1 MTECN
6 QETFS
11 FTAHFSRRVE
21 AGFTAG
27 HVSSDGGALLLREAD
42 GKIDLLGRLAG
53 CFSDGRAPLLVKHP
67 LAQMLAQRIYGLA
80 LGYEDLNDHE
90 QLRSDP
96 LLAVL
101 SGKRD
106 LEAPLAGKST
116 LNRLELTGS
125 EKAFVLALLQMYVE
139 GVSTRKVSAI
149 TEALCGLEV
158 SKSQVSALTQ
168 KLDAEV
174 AEWRMRPLSEEYPYL
189 IFDARYE
196 KVRRGGSMVSQ
207 GVLVAIGISAA
218 GYREVLGSWVAES
231 ESEAS
236 WGAVFSELKQ
246 RGLRGVRYVVSDDHA
261 GMVKA
266 IERHFQGAVWQR
278 CQVHFVR
285 NALSLCGR
293 QQRPQVLRLMKVVT
307 ESATREAAKMAL
319 AVAIAELEKKA
330 PKVARLLEECGEQ
343 ILGVYALPEA
353 HRKRMRT
360 TNMLERQNQELKRR
374 TRVIRVF
381 PHEQSCLRLVTALLM
396 ETNQD
401 WMGRIYLR
409 MEEDQVAV
417 TETPAAAA

>member
-1 MTECN
+1 MARKGQSIEILSGWQEGLGGEDFLRDLVQRTVQQVLEAEMT
-6 QETFS
+6 S
-11 FTAHFSRRVE
+11 FLGAESYQRNDVRRGWRN
-21 AGFTAG
+21 GFKPRTLKTRVG
-27 HVSSDGGALLLREAD
+27 ELE
-42 GKIDLLGRLAG
+42 
-53 CFSDGRAPLLVKHP
+53 LLVPKDRDGQFQTE
-67 LAQMLAQRIYGLA
+67 LFERYQR
-80 LGYEDLNDHE
+80 
-90 QLRSDP
+90 
-96 LLAVL
+96 
-101 SGKRD
+101 
-106 LEAPLAGKST
+106 
-116 LNRLELTGS
+116 S

-158 SKSQVSALTQ
+158 SKRQVSALSA

-174 AEWRMRPLSEEYPYL
+174 AEWRMRALSDEYPYL

-196 KVRRGGSMVSQ
+196 KVRRGGSVVSQ

-218 GYREVLGSWVAES
+218 GYREVLGCWVAES

-236 WGAVFSELKQ
+236 WGAVFLELKQ
-246 RGLRGVRYVVSDDHA
+246 RGLRGVHYVVSDDHA
-261 GMVKA
+261 GMVRA

-293 QQRPQVLRLMKVVT
+293 QQRPLVLRLMKLVT
-307 ESATREAAKMAL
+307 ESAAREAAKAAL
-319 AVAIAELEKKA
+319 AAAIAELEKKA
-330 PKVARLLEECGEQ
+330 PKVARLLEEHGEE

-353 HRKRMRT
+353 HQKRMRT

-381 PHEQSCLRLVTALLM
+381 PREQSCLRLIAALLM
-396 ETNQD
+396 ETNQE

-409 MEEDQVAV
+409 MEEKSGAEIESQAQ
-417 TETPAAAA
+417 AA

>member
-1 MTECN
+1 MARKE
-6 QETFS
+6 QGIGIVS
-11 FTAHFSRRVE
+11 GWQD
-21 AGFTAG
+21 GF
-27 HVSSDGGALLLREAD
+27 GGEDFLRE
-42 GKIDLLGRLAG
+42 
-53 CFSDGRAPLLVKHP
+53 LV
-67 LAQMLAQRIYGLA
+67 QRTV
-80 LGYEDLNDHE
+80 
-90 QLRSDP
+90 QQ
-96 LLAVL
+96 V
-101 SGKRD
+101 
-106 LEAPLAGKST
+106 LEAEMTSFLGAESYQRNDVRRGWRNGFKPRT
-116 LNRLELTGS
+116 LKTRVGELELMVPKDRDGQFQTELFERYQRS
-125 EKAFVLALLQMYVE
+125 EKAFVAALLQMYIE
-139 GVSTRKVSAI
+139 GVSTRKVTAI

-174 AEWRMRPLSEEYPYL
+174 AEWRMRPLSDEYPYL

-196 KVRRGGSMVSQ
+196 KVRRGGSVVSQ

-218 GYREVLGSWVAES
+218 GYREVLGCWVAES

-261 GMVKA
+261 GMVRA

-293 QQRPQVLRLMKVVT
+293 QQRPLVLRLMKLVT
-307 ESATREAAKMAL
+307 ETATREAAKAAL
-319 AVAIAELEKKA
+319 AAAIAELEKKA
-330 PKVARLLEECGEQ
+330 PKVARLLEEHGEE

-381 PHEQSCLRLVTALLM
+381 PHEQSCLRLIAALLM
-396 ETNQD
+396 ETNQE

-409 MEEDQVAV
+409 MEEEPGAEIEPQAQ
-417 TETPAAAA
+417 AA

>member
-1 MTECN
+1 MARKEQGIGIVSGW
-6 QETFS
+6 QE
-11 FTAHFSRRVE
+11 
-21 AGFTAG
+21 GL
-27 HVSSDGGALLLREAD
+27 GGEDFLRE
-42 GKIDLLGRLAG
+42 
-53 CFSDGRAPLLVKHP
+53 LV
-67 LAQMLAQRIYGLA
+67 QRTV
-80 LGYEDLNDHE
+80 
-90 QLRSDP
+90 QQ
-96 LLAVL
+96 V
-101 SGKRD
+101 
-106 LEAPLAGKST
+106 LEAEMTSFLGAESYQRNDVRRGWRNGFKPRT
-116 LNRLELTGS
+116 LKTRVGELELMVPKDRDGQFQTELFERYQRS
-125 EKAFVLALLQMYVE
+125 EKAFVAALLQMYIE
-139 GVSTRKVSAI
+139 GVSTRKVTAI

-174 AEWRMRPLSEEYPYL
+174 AEWRMRALSDEYPYL

-196 KVRRGGSMVSQ
+196 KVRRGGSVVSQ

-218 GYREVLGSWVAES
+218 GYREVLGCWVAES

-261 GMVKA
+261 GMVRA

-293 QQRPQVLRLMKVVT
+293 QQRPLVLRLMKLVT
-307 ESATREAAKMAL
+307 ETATREAAKAAL
-319 AVAIAELEKKA
+319 AAAIAELEKKA
-330 PKVARLLEECGEQ
+330 PKVARLLEEHGEE

-381 PHEQSCLRLVTALLM
+381 PHEQSCLRLIAALLM
-396 ETNQD
+396 ETNQE

-409 MEEDQVAV
+409 MEEEPGAEIEPQAQ
-417 TETPAAAA
+417 AA

>member
-1 MTECN
+1 MARKE
-6 QETFS
+6 QGIGIVS
-11 FTAHFSRRVE
+11 GWQD
-21 AGFTAG
+21 GF
-27 HVSSDGGALLLREAD
+27 GGEDFLRE
-42 GKIDLLGRLAG
+42 
-53 CFSDGRAPLLVKHP
+53 LV
-67 LAQMLAQRIYGLA
+67 QRTV
-80 LGYEDLNDHE
+80 
-90 QLRSDP
+90 QQ
-96 LLAVL
+96 V
-101 SGKRD
+101 
-106 LEAPLAGKST
+106 LEAEMTSFLGAESYQRNDVRRGWRNGFKPRT
-116 LNRLELTGS
+116 LKTRVGELELMVPKDRDGQFQTELFERYQRS
-125 EKAFVLALLQMYVE
+125 EKAFVAALLQMYIE
-139 GVSTRKVSAI
+139 GVSTRKVTAI

-174 AEWRMRPLSEEYPYL
+174 AEWRMRPLSDEYPYL

-196 KVRRGGSMVSQ
+196 KVRRGGSVVSQ
-207 GVLVAIGISAA
+207 GVLVAIGVSAA
-218 GYREVLGSWVAES
+218 GYREVLGCWVAES

-261 GMVKA
+261 GMVRA

-293 QQRPQVLRLMKVVT
+293 QQRPLVLRLMKLVT
-307 ESATREAAKMAL
+307 ETATREAAKAAL
-319 AVAIAELEKKA
+319 AAAIAELEKKA
-330 PKVARLLEECGEQ
+330 PKVARLLEEHGEE

-374 TRVIRVF
+374 TRVVRVF
-381 PHEQSCLRLVTALLM
+381 PHEQSCLRLIAALLM
-396 ETNQD
+396 ETNQE

-409 MEEDQVAV
+409 MEEESGAEIEPQAQ
-417 TETPAAAA
+417 AA

>member
-1 MTECN
+1 MARKE
-6 QETFS
+6 QGIGILS
-11 FTAHFSRRVE
+11 
-21 AGFTAG
+21 GWQ
-27 HVSSDGGALLLREAD
+27 DGLGGEDFLRE
-42 GKIDLLGRLAG
+42 
-53 CFSDGRAPLLVKHP
+53 LV
-67 LAQMLAQRIYGLA
+67 QRTV
-80 LGYEDLNDHE
+80 
-90 QLRSDP
+90 QQ
-96 LLAVL
+96 V
-101 SGKRD
+101 
-106 LEAPLAGKST
+106 LEAEMTSFLGAETYQRNDVRRGWRNGYKPRT
-116 LNRLELTGS
+116 LKTRVGELELMVPKDRDGQFQTELFERYQRS

-174 AEWRMRPLSEEYPYL
+174 AEWRARPLSEEYPYL

-196 KVRRGGSMVSQ
+196 KVRRGGSVVSQ

-218 GYREVLGSWVAES
+218 GYREVLGAWVAES

-236 WGAVFSELKQ
+236 WGAVFLELKQ

-266 IERHFQGAVWQR
+266 IDRHFQGAVWQR

-307 ESATREAAKMAL
+307 ESPTREAAKAAL
-319 AVAIAELEKKA
+319 AAAIAELEDRA
-330 PKVARLLEECGEQ
+330 PKVVRLLEECGEQ
-343 ILGVYALPEA
+343 ILGVYALPES

-381 PHEQSCLRLVTALLM
+381 PHEQSCLRLISALLM
-396 ETNQD
+396 ETNQE
-401 WMGRIYLR
+401 WMGRIYLS
-409 MEEDQVAV
+409 MEEEQIAE
-417 TETPAAAA
+417 TETPAVAA

>member
-1 MTECN
+1 MT
-6 QETFS
+6 S
-11 FTAHFSRRVE
+11 FLGAESYQRNDVRRGWRN
-21 AGFTAG
+21 GFKP
-27 HVSSDGGALLLREAD
+27 R
-42 GKIDLLGRLAG
+42 
-53 CFSDGRAPLLVKHP
+53 
-67 LAQMLAQRIYGLA
+67 
-80 LGYEDLNDHE
+80 
-90 QLRSDP
+90 
-96 LLAVL
+96 
-101 SGKRD
+101 
-106 LEAPLAGKST
+106 T
-116 LNRLELTGS
+116 LKTRVGELELMVPKDRDGQFQTELFERYQRS
-125 EKAFVLALLQMYVE
+125 EKAFVAALLQMYIE
-139 GVSTRKVSAI
+139 GVSTRKVTAI

-174 AEWRMRPLSEEYPYL
+174 AEWRMRPLSDEYPYL

-196 KVRRGGSMVSQ
+196 KVRRGGSVVSQ

-218 GYREVLGSWVAES
+218 GYREVLGCWVAES

-261 GMVKA
+261 GMVRA

-293 QQRPQVLRLMKVVT
+293 QQRPLVLRLMKLVT
-307 ESATREAAKMAL
+307 ETATREAAKAAL
-319 AVAIAELEKKA
+319 AAAIAELEKKA
-330 PKVARLLEECGEQ
+330 PKVARLLEEHGEE

-381 PHEQSCLRLVTALLM
+381 PHEQSCLRLIAALLM
-396 ETNQD
+396 ETNQE

-409 MEEDQVAV
+409 MEEEPGAEIEPQAQ
-417 TETPAAAA
+417 AA